1 MMSIHEAI
9 FSTLRQPLLGILYL
23 LLTLQMALLFGSYR
37 AGRSR
42 LFRYGCLLH
51 LLISFL
57 VLWFPFIDIDL
68 NYYYTHKPI
77 PLPEARSSFTLLPV
91 WTMFLYEAVSALI
104 LLWAFWNMHCWRKEH
119 PTSQSIKETMDLL
132 PAGIAFG
139 KKDGTVV
146 LSNLAMN
153 RISRAVS
160 GKSLSDLNAFQKA
173 LKEAEKDRAGQIALE
188 DGSGIWQISSETSV
202 VDDQSYTEMI
212 ATDITEQALI
222 AEELEEKNRKLRD
235 IRMRLD
241 IYNRQAARII
251 IAQELLTA
259 RMAVHNEVGNVLL
272 ESRRYLKNPASF
284 DEEKLLQALK
294 NTNTYLLRE
303 YEQDNTERDC
313 LSDAVEMAEAI
324 GVDILIQGTVPVND
338 PYRSILASAIG
349 ECASN
354 TVKHADGD
362 RLSVKISTEEDEV
375 IYILKSNG
383 ENPKEAIHE
392 SGGLMSLRCLVE
404 NEGGS
409 MNTEISPE
417 FTLTIHLP
425 VSLVKDVQL
434 KIRQ

>member
-1 MMSIHEAI
+1 MTIHEAI
-9 FSTLRQPLLGILYL
+9 FSTVRQPLLGILYML
-23 LLTLQMALLFGSYR
+23 ITLQMTMLFGSFR
-37 AGRSR
+37 TGRSR
-42 LFRYGCLLH
+42 LFRVGCLMH
-51 LLISFL
+51 LLVSFL
-57 VLWFPFIDIDL
+57 LLWFPFMDIDS
-68 NYYYTHKPI
+68 NKYYTHAPI
-77 PLPEARSSFTLLPV
+77 PLPEARSPFTSLPV

-104 LLWAFWNMHCWRKEH
+104 LLWAFRDMYCWQKEH

-139 KKDGTVV
+139 KGDGTVV

-173 LKEAEKDRAGQIALE
+173 VKDAEKDRAGQIALE
-188 DGSGIWQISSETSV
+188 DGSSIWQISSETSV

-324 GVDILIQGTVPVND
+324 GVDMLIQGTVPAND

-362 RLSVKISTEEDEV
+362 RLSVKISTEYDEV

-434 KIRQ
+434 KTER